1 MFSINR
7 FMASAIAKG
16 TSCLTNVI
24 ATLTSALVAYK
35 TYMNISYNLFL
46 FTSQPTFYFN
56 LKTKITFFILLSS
69 GLENAVCRFNL
80 SANLMFRDDAQCLLT
95 SAAPMKGNIA

>member
-1 MFSINR
+1 
-7 FMASAIAKG
+7 MASAIAKG

-35 TYMNISYNLFL
+35 TYINISYNLFL
-46 FTSQPTFYFN
+46 FTSQPTFYFS

-69 GLENAVCRFNL
+69 GLEKTACRFNL
-80 SANLMFRDDAQCLLT
+80 SGNLMFREDAQCHLT